1 MAYTY
6 FNEETDQFHD
16 DVEEYINGY
25 INLYEIT
32 EAYPIQK
39 VIAALQDAYN
49 RQVKEYEEDSGL
61 NKITILSAKHVVENA
76 IDEVEEEYPIEE
88 YPEKWV

>member
-6 FNEETDQFHD
+6 FNNDDNQFHN

-25 INLYEIT
+25 INLYEIS
-32 EAYPIQK
+32 EAYPVQR
-39 VIAALQDAYN
+39 VIGALQDAHQ
-49 RQVKEYEEDSGL
+49 RQLKEYNDDSGW
-61 NKITILSAKHVVENA
+61 NKITILSAQHVVEVA

-88 YPEKWV
+88 YPELWI